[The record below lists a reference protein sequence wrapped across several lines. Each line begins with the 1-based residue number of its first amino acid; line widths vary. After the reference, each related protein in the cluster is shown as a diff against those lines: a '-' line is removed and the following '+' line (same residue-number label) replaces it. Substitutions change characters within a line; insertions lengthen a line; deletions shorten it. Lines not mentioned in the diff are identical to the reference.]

1 MPNKR
6 LGRLGLIVGAAAL
19 LAVAC
24 GGGDGGRQRHRLPA
38 NRCPYGHRR
47 ANLASRPHFRF
58 ESRRCN
64 NCGEVHLGSERG

>member
-24 GGGDGGRQRHRLPA
+24 GGGDGDDSVPA
-38 NRCPYGHRR
+38 
-47 ANLASRPHFRF
+47 S
-58 ESRRCN
+58 
-64 NCGEVHLGSERG
+64 

>member
-24 GGGDGGRQRHRLPA
+24 GGGDWDGSVT
-38 NRCPYGHRR
+38 
-47 ANLASRPHFRF
+47 AS
-58 ESRRCN
+58 
-64 NCGEVHLGSERG
+64 